1 MRNGGQCL
9 DKIDVLLY
17 YIIYIN
23 IFYKNITDVYMYAC
37 IGVDLQ

>member
-1 MRNGGQCL
+1 MRNEGHCL

-23 IFYKNITDVYMYAC
+23 IVYKNIIDVYMYAC
-37 IGVDLQ
+37 IGVGLQ